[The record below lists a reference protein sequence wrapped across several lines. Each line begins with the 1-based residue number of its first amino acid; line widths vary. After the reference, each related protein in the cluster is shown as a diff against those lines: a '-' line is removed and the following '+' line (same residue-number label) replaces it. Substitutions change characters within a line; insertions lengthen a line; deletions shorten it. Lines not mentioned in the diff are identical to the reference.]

1 VVLFVSALIGFQYSV
16 MPTNNRR
23 PLSTRTLPL
32 QVPPTMSPFKQGVRS
47 ASLLLKR
54 PRSPDPTA
62 DESVKRVRPAPTEAT
77 HGEDRKD
84 KERRRV
90 ERESQKAEFRF
101 KYTRAFPGWVFYFDL
116 DLSDPESAA
125 LRDSLTARVV
135 HLKSVWPI
143 LRDHC
148 ATV

>member
-1 VVLFVSALIGFQYSV
+1 
-16 MPTNNRR
+16 MPTTNRR

-32 QVPPTMSPFKQGVRS
+32 QVPPTMSPVKQGVRS

-54 PRSPDPTA
+54 PRSPDPA
-62 DESVKRVRPAPTEAT
+62 AEESVKRVRPTPTEAT
-77 HGEDRKD
+77 HGDDRKD

-90 ERESQKAEFRF
+90 ERETQKAEFRI

-125 LRDSLTARVV
+125 LRNSLAARVV

-143 LRDHC
+143 LRDDLYQRLTLYH
-148 ATV
+148 ASSK